1 MYKNRFHYDRV
12 SKNTGDRRSER
23 KRARSAPV
31 KKPLTVVG
39 DVMSLEGFSIG
50 TKLGEQLAP
59 KRYKTQEEILVWV
72 DNYLSGMFDPRNQG
86 WTADVFGFI
95 NPKHNTANQM
105 DTWQILSDR
114 CYGVSVLIQ
123 SGSPGKARVSLD
135 HFLEGLEQ
143 IAKYRDPS
151 IVAKFWRI
159 CLQLRGVDGSYP
171 RLQALKRFFMKLQEL
186 FLAYQGKQHPLTLL
200 VRLLSQVSPE
210 DFKGTL
216 RIGYFKTLKRLSEL
230 IGDENATVLH
240 MWSVYYKY
248 WDKQYLQKET
258 LFKKLKNVREQATKI
273 CERGSSSRIA
283 MDHFF
288 IYTCHY
294 VCERVELTKST
305 AFDLIQSIKSTDILL
320 HWNLST
326 QAFALASKLLAE
338 DYRKRNCQ
346 EGCLLC
352 MERTINILQD
362 GDRECRIRAAMLSG
376 TLSKWLT
383 EWEMD
388 QDAQWQRLRTALI
401 LETISGSCGRCRP
414 NIICQ
419 KCAVRRGIKPRERKL
434 HGSSEPSTQ
443 TDTTT
448 GWFQHSNQS

>member
-1 MYKNRFHYDRV
+1 MYKNRFYYDRV
-12 SKNTGDRRSER
+12 SKNTGCRRSGR
-23 KRARSAPV
+23 KRARGAPL
-31 KKPLTVVG
+31 KKPLAVVG
-39 DVMSLEGFSIG
+39 DIISLADFSIG

-59 KRYKTQEEILVWV
+59 KRYKTQEEILACM
-72 DNYLSGMFDPRNQG
+72 DNYLSGMFDPRSQG

-95 NPKHNTANQM
+95 NPKSNTANQM

-135 HFLEGLEQ
+135 HFLKGLEQ
-143 IAKYRDPS
+143 IAKFQDPS
-151 IVAKFWRI
+151 IVVKFWRI

-171 RLQALKRFFMKLQEL
+171 HLQALKRFFMKLQEL
-186 FLAYQGKQHPLTLL
+186 FPVYQGEQHPLTLL

-210 DFKGTL
+210 DFKDTL

-248 WDKQYLQKET
+248 WDKQYLRKET
-258 LFKKLKNVREQATKI
+258 LFEKLKNVREQATKI
-273 CERGSSSRIA
+273 CDRGSSPRIA
-283 MDHFF
+283 VDHFF
-288 IYTCHY
+288 IYASYY
-294 VCERVELTKST
+294 VCENVELTEST
-305 AFDLIQSIKSTDILL
+305 ALDLIHSIKSIDILL
-320 HWNLST
+320 HWNLTT

-338 DYRKRNCQ
+338 GYRKRNCQ
-346 EGCLLC
+346 AGCLLC
-352 MERTINILQD
+352 MRSTIKILQD
-362 GDRECRIRAAMLSG
+362 GDRECHIRAAMLSG

-383 EWEMD
+383 EWKDD
-388 QDAQWQRLRTALI
+388 QGAQEQRLTTARI

-434 HGSSEPSTQ
+434 HGNSAPS

-448 GWFQHSNQS
+448 G